1 MFNRVMLFILLLVSI
16 GIGVWLYT
24 EKPWQWGNSDQNM
37 LTSLPKLP
45 EFVYQNEVSIE
56 KFLVADRWAR
66 ENVMSGDAVGRL
78 GMLYHAY
85 QFTNEARRSYTRARE
100 LQPDEF
106 AWIYYLAVLE
116 KATFRFPESEVLF
129 RQAITLKPDSA
140 ELWAELGDLQM
151 KRARGDEAAL
161 IFARALELDPREP
174 LAALGKG
181 RLEILARNWKG
192 AIALLM
198 PILDDYPR
206 LSLAHKYLAVSYEQL
221 GEIEQYVH
229 HQALSEY
236 GSALESS
243 LMKTLH
249 DLSINAILQGG
260 DRSAGPALLQV
271 KCARCHNDWRI
282 DETHESRD
290 WWASTVRRMQREA
303 GWEWLTDGEAASVVE
318 YLSSRP

>member
-1 MFNRVMLFILLLVSI
+1 MFNRVMLLILLLVSI
-16 GIGVWLYT
+16 GIGVWFYS
-24 EKPWQWGNSDQNM
+24 EKPWQRKNSNQNM
-37 LTSLPKLP
+37 LTSLPMVP
-45 EFVYQNEVSIE
+45 EFIYQNEVSIE
-56 KFLVADRWAR
+56 KFLAADRRAR
-66 ENVMSGDAVGRL
+66 ENVMSADAVGRL

-106 AWIYYLAVLE
+106 TWIYYLAMLE
-116 KATFRFPESEVLF
+116 KATFRFPESETLF
-129 RQAITLKPDSA
+129 RQAIILKPDSA

-161 IFARALELDPREP
+161 IFARALELDPGEP

-181 RLEILARNWKG
+181 RLEILARNWEG
-192 AIALLM
+192 AIGLLM

-221 GEIEQYVH
+221 GESERYVH

-236 GSALESS
+236 GSALESP

-249 DLSINAILQGG
+249 ALSLDAILEGG
-260 DRSAGPALLQV
+260 DRAAGPALQV

-303 GWEWLTDGEAASVVE
+303 GWEWLTDGEAANVVE